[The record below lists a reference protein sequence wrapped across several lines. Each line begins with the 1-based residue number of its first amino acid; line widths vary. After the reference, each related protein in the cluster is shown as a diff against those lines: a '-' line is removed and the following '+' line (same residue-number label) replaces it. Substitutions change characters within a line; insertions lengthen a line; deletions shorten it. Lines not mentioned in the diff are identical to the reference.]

1 MPAFLRCARGNAK
14 NSRPRASVR
23 APQAD
28 DRTKPRAPSPGIMQ
42 ALPPTPTRALIVDD
56 QLLVRAG
63 VAALLEA
70 MPEWQCVGTAASP
83 EAAVQAC
90 LDERPDLV
98 LLDLH
103 LPSATPA
110 PQAGAAS
117 TTVPQAQ
124 AGSTTAPQELEGIG
138 LARTL
143 LSLQPRLRILV
154 LSGRTQPEV
163 VRAALRAGACGFI
176 GKDFVHEELQ
186 QALHSVV
193 AGHRWLSP
201 ALAAALRDQERTT
214 PALTGRQRDVLTLL
228 ARGQSNKQIARSLG
242 VSVKTVEYHRA
253 ELIARLD
260 LHDVASLTRFAV
272 AQGLAS

>member
-1 MPAFLRCARGNAK
+1 
-14 NSRPRASVR
+14 
-23 APQAD
+23 
-28 DRTKPRAPSPGIMQ
+28 MQ
-42 ALPPTPTRALIVDD
+42 AQPPTPKRALIVDD

-63 VAALLEA
+63 IAALLEA

-103 LPSATPA
+103 LPSATP
-110 PQAGAAS
+110 
-117 TTVPQAQ
+117 VPQAQ
-124 AGSTTAPQELEGIG
+124 AGGTTAPQELEGIG

>member
-1 MPAFLRCARGNAK
+1 MQTQTH
-14 NSRPRASVR
+14 
-23 APQAD
+23 AP
-28 DRTKPRAPSPGIMQ
+28 K
-42 ALPPTPTRALIVDD
+42 RALIVDD

-70 MPEWQCVGTAASP
+70 MPEWQCVGTAASA

-90 LDERPDLV
+90 IEQRPDLV

-103 LPSATPA
+103 LLPPA
-110 PQAGAAS
+110 A
-117 TTVPQAQ
+117 
-124 AGSTTAPQELEGIG
+124 AGSTPGGGAAMPQELEGLA
-138 LARTL
+138 LARAL
-143 LSLQPRLRILV
+143 LDLQPRLRILV
-154 LSGRTQPEV
+154 LSERTQPEV

-186 QALHSVV
+186 QALQGVV

-201 ALAAALRDQERTT
+201 AIAAALREQERTT

-272 AQGLAS
+272 AQGLAH

>member
-1 MPAFLRCARGNAK
+1 
-14 NSRPRASVR
+14 
-23 APQAD
+23 
-28 DRTKPRAPSPGIMQ
+28 MQ
-42 ALPPTPTRALIVDD
+42 ATSPAPKRALVVDD
-56 QLLVRAG
+56 QLIVRAG

-70 MPEWQCVGTAASP
+70 MPDWQCVGTAASA

-90 LDERPDLV
+90 VDERPDLV

-103 LPSATPA
+103 LPSPLPEHLPQA
-110 PQAGAAS
+110 PQAG
-117 TTVPQAQ
+117 QAP
-124 AGSTTAPQELEGIG
+124 APRELEGIT
-138 LARTL
+138 LARAL
-143 LSLQPRLRILV
+143 LALQPRLRILV
-154 LSGRTQPEV
+154 LSGRTQPEI

-201 ALAAALRDQERTT
+201 ALAAALREQERTT

-272 AQGLAS
+272 AQGLAA